1 VWNRRAVWP
10 FLTTGLCETMS
21 ILCIIT
27 AISLGRVVIVAPI
40 AASYPVWSLILA
52 GIFLRDVESIH
63 WKVVAGIVSVVVGN
77 FAIHLGR

>member
-1 VWNRRAVWP
+1 
-10 FLTTGLCETMS
+10 
-21 ILCIIT
+21 
-27 AISLGRVVIVAPI
+27 
-40 AASYPVWSLILA
+40 VWSLILA